1 MKKYIT
7 TLFLCISFITPTQSF
22 ALFGAGDIVFDP
34 GQTLTSVIEFARD
47 TGVDIKTAYA
57 EIEQYAYQVKDT
69 LMSVQGV
76 IDDAEKLMRLG
87 KQINELIDANDIAGM
102 ARLAQDYSITLQE
115 LDLARWLAINWDD
128 FSIAQ
133 FMKVI
138 DLMTQGEAIGIYA
151 SEVDDLFANKY
162 EGWEAYTQQTYN
174 TTNFGEKYNE
184 WSVINRDTVKAALKT
199 IGLQAGEITNEQDL
213 MNKLKAKSA
222 TAEGNMQILQVSND
236 MASVG
241 VGQMQKMRE
250 LLMAQTQMQAAF
262 YASEQDEKDLLNAQ
276 AQSANMRE
284 LVDGIV
290 PVTDDATWNDTGFK
304 IKVP

>member
-1 MKKYIT
+1 MKKYLT
-7 TLFLCISFITPTQSF
+7 TLALCISLITPTHSF
-22 ALFGAGDIVFDP
+22 ALFGMGDIVFDP
-34 GQTLTSVIEFARD
+34 GQTLTSVIEFVRD
-47 TGVDIKTAYA
+47 IGVDAKTAYS
-57 EIEQYAYQVKDT
+57 EVEQYAYQAKDT
-69 LMSVQGV
+69 LMQVQGV
-76 IDDAEKLMRLG
+76 IDDAEKLIRLG
-87 KQINELIDANDIAGM
+87 KQINALMEANDIAGM

-138 DLMTQGEAIGIYA
+138 DIMTQGEAIGIYA
-151 SEVDDLFANKY
+151 SEVDALFADKY

-174 TTNFGEKYNE
+174 TADFGEKYNE
-184 WSVINRDTVKAALKT
+184 WSVINRDTLKAALKT
-199 IGLQAGEITNEQDL
+199 IGIQAEEITDEQDL

-236 MASVG
+236 MASAG

-262 YASEQDEKDLLNAQ
+262 YASEQDERDLLNAQ
-276 AQSANMRE
+276 AQAANMRE